1 KKECSSLRFLL
12 IGEILAF
19 KVAICWRM
27 EIKVIFTYKFIIF
40 LETCIL
46 ASLSIDLYD
55 LYGYNIK

>member
-1 KKECSSLRFLL
+1 M